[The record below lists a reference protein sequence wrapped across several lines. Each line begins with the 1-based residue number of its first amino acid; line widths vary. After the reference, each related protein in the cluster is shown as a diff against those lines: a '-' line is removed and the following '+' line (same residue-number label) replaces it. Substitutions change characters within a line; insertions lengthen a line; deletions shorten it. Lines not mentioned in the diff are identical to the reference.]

1 MSKRFS
7 QYIVVL
13 KREPASLA
21 RDFKIQRCKRQ
32 RERQN
37 TSFLPGR
44 IKVGR

>member
-21 RDFKIQRCKRQ
+21 RDFTIQRCKRQ